1 MILRRDLIK
10 KGKDI
15 GKPRKPGKGSLER
28 GEVERERSSEE
39 NKGASVE

>member
-10 KGKDI
+10 KGKNI

-28 GEVERERSSEE
+28 GEVERGEE
-39 NKGASVE
+39 F